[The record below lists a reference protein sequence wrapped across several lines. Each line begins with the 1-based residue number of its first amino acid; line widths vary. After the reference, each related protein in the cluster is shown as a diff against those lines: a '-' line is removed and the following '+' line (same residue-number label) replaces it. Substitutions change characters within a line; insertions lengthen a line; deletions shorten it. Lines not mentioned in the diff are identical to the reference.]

1 MGDGPLNSERWE
13 ATPVFWHVV
22 ALLLILLFAL
32 WLRPIPLQ
40 ADPSFQG
47 YLQVV
52 TSVLAFVF
60 SAVTLVRFQGTQ
72 DRISLILGAGFLLSG
87 AVLAGSSVLFFQLP
101 AEQQLQI
108 RWAPVALWVGRM
120 ILALLLVVALLVE
133 HFLPRSRR
141 PKAEIAG
148 ALLTVMALT
157 YLVTVALRRL
167 PTEVSPHPGAF
178 IPSPQQLFPG
188 VLFLIAV
195 IWYRRRLN
203 TVFTAF
209 DRSIYVAA
217 WMNFAAQL
225 AGSQS
230 QRLLDAP
237 FVVAQGF
244 SVMGYAIALGGALL
258 DNARLFEQVHHL
270 AVSDPLTGLANYR
283 RLLDELE
290 SETERT
296 NRSNRPFCVLLLD
309 LDGLKKIN
317 DTYGHLVGSRALCR
331 VADILRIHCRSIDT
345 AARYGGDEFALV
357 LPETEETEAESVASR
372 RSRHCPPV
380 SESAFIAGMASES
393 RNCCPKRMPIS
404 IRKKQNAD
412 AAMLRFRAGAIR
424 VPARYK
430 SPFGRA
436 YCFAPGANGANCSEI
451 LALSPTTT
459 IVISSGLMY
468 CAVCFCTSAG
478 VTALIFCT
486 YVFR

>member
-32 WLRPIPLQ
+32 WLRPVPLQ

-108 RWAPVALWVGRM
+108 QWAPVALWVGRM

-148 ALLTVMALT
+148 ALLSVMALT
-157 YLVTVALRRL
+157 YLVTVALRKL

-188 VLFLIAV
+188 MLFLIAV

-203 TVFTAF
+203 NVFTAF

-270 AVSDPLTGLANYR
+270 AISDPLTGLANYR

-372 RSRHCPPV
+372 IRHVMEMDPEMPPL
-380 SESAFIAGMASES
+380 SASIG
-393 RNCCPKRMPIS
+393 IS
-404 IRKKQNAD
+404 VYRGHGERIEKLLSDAD
-412 AAMLRFRAGAIR
+412 AQLYQEKAKRGRRATA
-424 VPARYK
+424 
-430 SPFGRA
+430 
-436 YCFAPGANGANCSEI
+436 APRRRHHPRPG
-451 LALSPTTT
+451 T
-459 IVISSGLMY
+459 V
-468 CAVCFCTSAG
+468 
-478 VTALIFCT
+478 
-486 YVFR
+486 